1 MSGFFISLEGIDGV
15 GKTTQAQRLAERLRE
30 LRFEVVTVREP
41 GGTAT
46 GEAIRDV
53 LKDPARTI
61 DARAEACLYAAARAE
76 LVTQVIQP
84 ALEAGKIVLADRY
97 ADSTIAYQGAGRGLP
112 EELLRALSSLVTGG
126 LYPDLTIIIDLPA
139 GEALAR
145 LSRTKTADRMER
157 LELSFFERVRE
168 RYLRLAAESR
178 DRFAVVDGTGTVEQV
193 ENEIYHVVREALA
206 KCTTLS
212 GGKTRR

>member
-1 MSGFFISLEGIDGV
+1 MGGFFISLEGIDGV
-15 GKTTQAQRLAERLRE
+15 GKTTQVRRLAERLRGQRLE
-30 LRFEVVTVREP
+30 LVTVREP

-76 LVTQVIQP
+76 LVAQVIQP

-97 ADSTIAYQGAGRGLP
+97 ADSTIAYQGAGRGLS
-112 EELLRALSSLVTGG
+112 EELLRALNTLVTGG
-126 LYPDLTIIIDLPA
+126 LYPGLTIIIDLPA
-139 GEALAR
+139 DEALAR

-157 LELSFFERVRE
+157 LDLSFFERVRE
-168 RYLRLAAESR
+168 RYLQLAAEGGHR
-178 DRFAVVDGTGTVEQV
+178 VAVVDGTGTEEQV
-193 ENEIYHVVREALA
+193 ETGIYKVVREVLEN
-206 KCTTLS
+206 CT
-212 GGKTRR
+212 R